1 MSKIVKLK
9 QSDIEKIVNNIL
21 KESNGEFDDFD
32 TQIQPEE
39 LPDEMGTIE
48 DLVRKHGLDPND
60 LDFNGDRKIPEI
72 LVGKNFDTGEI
83 VVVNTKTGEKLTPP
97 NQ

>member
-1 MSKIVKLK
+1 MSKVIKIK

-21 KESNGEFDDFD
+21 KENEFDDFD